1 MKPYER
7 DVTEALFLESHSK
20 AEIVDM
26 LRKHS
31 YANELEIYKYKLY
44 SGGAVGLDDGGKLV
58 GASYVLSKGWIRF
71 VKEKKLKVGDVVRF
85 ERSGRIRRCSFIVD
99 LETSTFRGSER
110 CMVGSVTL

>member
-1 MKPYER
+1 MEQMVQVQTSCMPFSRYKEDEEEAAKTYDIASLKFRGLDAIINNSRNKMKPYER

-44 SGGAVGLDDGGKLV
+44 SGGAVGLDDGGKRMEALP
-58 GASYVLSKGWIRF
+58 
-71 VKEKKLKVGDVVRF
+71 
-85 ERSGRIRRCSFIVD
+85 
-99 LETSTFRGSER
+99 
-110 CMVGSVTL
+110 